1 MANTKRFEIDMCNG
15 PLLGKMLKFYFPLMA
30 SSMLQLVFNAADV
43 IVVGRFAGPEALAAV
58 GSTAA
63 LINLLTNLFIGLSV
77 GANVMVA
84 RYYGAKKDDELS
96 DMVHTSMLTALIS
109 GIILTVVGLLFSAPI
124 LRLMGTTKDALPLA
138 VIYMRIYF
146 CGMPFMMV
154 YNFGAAVL
162 RAIGDT
168 RRPMI
173 FLFISGALNFVLNL
187 FFVVPLHMSVA
198 GVALATIISQGLSAF
213 LIIRCL
219 ILSDGAYKLV
229 ISKLHINKD
238 KLLRMVQIGLPAGVQ
253 GVLFSISNVI
263 IQSSVNSFDDTII
276 VAGNTTGQNIE
287 GFVYMAMNAFS
298 QTALS
303 FSGQNYGARKY
314 DRIAKVLGISLACVS
329 IVGLTMGNLSVLFGR
344 PLLSLY
350 TDDPNVVS
358 YGLLRI
364 TYICTLYFLCGT
376 MDVASGVMRGMGYSI
391 LPTIVSLTGACIFRI
406 IWIFTVFTR
415 FHSLEV
421 LYSSYPISWFLTTAV
436 HLICFMV
443 VYNKLER
450 QNTKL

>member
-1 MANTKRFEIDMCNG
+1 MCNG

>member
-1 MANTKRFEIDMCNG
+1 E
-15 PLLGKMLKFYFPLMA
+15 
-30 SSMLQLVFNAADV
+30 
-43 IVVGRFAGPEALAAV
+43 
-58 GSTAA
+58 
-63 LINLLTNLFIGLSV
+63 
-77 GANVMVA
+77 
-84 RYYGAKKDDELS
+84 
-96 DMVHTSMLTALIS
+96 
-109 GIILTVVGLLFSAPI
+109 
-124 LRLMGTTKDALPLA
+124 
-138 VIYMRIYF
+138 
-146 CGMPFMMV
+146 
-154 YNFGAAVL
+154 
-162 RAIGDT
+162 
-168 RRPMI
+168 
-173 FLFISGALNFVLNL
+173 
-187 FFVVPLHMSVA
+187 
-198 GVALATIISQGLSAF
+198 
-213 LIIRCL
+213 
-219 ILSDGAYKLV
+219 GAYKLV

-238 KLLRMVQIGLPAGVQ
+238 KFLRMIQIGLPAGVQ

-303 FSGQNYGARKY
+303 FSGQNYGAKKY
-314 DRIAKVLGISLACVS
+314 DRINKVLWIALACVS

-350 TDDPNVVS
+350 TDDPNVVT

-406 IWIFTVFTR
+406 IWIFTVFAR

-443 VYNKLER
+443 VYNKL
-450 QNTKL
+450 KKS